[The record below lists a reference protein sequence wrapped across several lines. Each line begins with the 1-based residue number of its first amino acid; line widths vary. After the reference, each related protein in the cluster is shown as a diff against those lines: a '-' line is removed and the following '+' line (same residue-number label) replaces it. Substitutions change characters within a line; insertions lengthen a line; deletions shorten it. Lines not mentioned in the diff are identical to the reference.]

1 MFFHANGLLQQRR
14 LAAQAAPTANLF
26 EFSQQVTPAQPALL
40 RSGAERRWFGQEE
53 SRVFRMA
60 KREKT
65 FLRGRFSAP
74 GIA

>member
-26 EFSQQVTPAQPALL
+26 EFSQQVTPSQPALL
-40 RSGAERRWFGQEE
+40 RTQERRWFGEEE
-53 SRVFRMA
+53 SRVFRLA
-60 KREKT
+60 RREKT
-65 FLRGRFSAP
+65 YLRGRFAPP